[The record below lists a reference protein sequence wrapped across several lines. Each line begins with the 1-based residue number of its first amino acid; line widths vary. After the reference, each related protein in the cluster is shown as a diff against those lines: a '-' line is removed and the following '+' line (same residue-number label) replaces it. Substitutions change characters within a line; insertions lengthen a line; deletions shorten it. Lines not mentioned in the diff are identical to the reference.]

1 MSLLSF
7 YHPGQ
12 NRLEPGF
19 QRRLEGLGV
28 PLGITSGYRSPQH
41 PVEARKKRG
50 PGMHAHGKAV
60 DIDIKGKSE
69 EEVDALIRDLV
80 GAGVRRIGLYSDMDI
95 IHADMS
101 EDQGPVHFMYDK
113 TSRNMGQA
121 PAFYQ
126 KTAAELSGGD
136 YTIPASALTGDPSVY
151 GGATVPVSAQGGG
164 MNGATPPPGFTPNPQ
179 VLAGTLP
186 PMQPMQPT
194 IPMYLGAFGDLFQP
208 PQYRTGMLQAV
219 QELQNPAAQNQMLQ
233 QQMRNALYSRQ
244 LDMEQARLMGH
255 SQPSWYQQQQA
266 AHWAGQRGLRAQ
278 ENALELQKLQQQG
291 QEVGEPDLYEVRD
304 AKGDIVKQFV
314 YRPGEPVP
322 ETPPGG
328 SIHPSTVYKAPPQA
342 QKADKKKIAAEQVL
356 GNLATL
362 KQDIQANPWSVGM
375 TSGLR
380 GGIGRVLGSI
390 ADDLE
395 GMGAAPG
402 LVQWV
407 RGVASGTGAEKI
419 AEIDF
424 RLMNAVTD
432 TAHYIINKG
441 DPRMSNTDI
450 QGAQKIMQ
458 DDKIFKSST
467 TTLAALNAL
476 ESIVQ
481 QATGRSTRTP
491 TFGAPSLPPGAGN
504 VSAGAGGA
512 TIEEIID

>member
-1 MSLLSF
+1 MKVDPKLIAEYLLSKGVSPIHIEGMLANIPAESGF
-7 YHPGQ
+7 DPGA
-12 NRLEPGF
+12 
-19 QRRLEGLGV
+19 LGDN
-28 PLGITSGYRSPQH
+28 GTSGGLFQH
-41 PVEARKKRG
+41 HG
-50 PGMHAHGKAV
+50 PRFERLK
-60 DIDIKGKSE
+60 
-69 EEVDALIRDLV
+69 
-80 GAGVRRIGLYSDMDI
+80 
-95 IHADMS
+95 
-101 EDQGPVHFMYDK
+101 QF
-113 TSRNMGQA
+113 
-121 PAFYQ
+121 
-126 KTAAELSGGD
+126 SGGNWKD
-136 YTIPASALTGDPSVY
+136 WKKQIDYALTEPETQRYLAKQFSTPEEASIDFTINWERPKDAERRAQERLKFLPSRDGYTIPASQLTGDPSVY
-151 GGATVPVSAQGGG
+151 GGSIVPVSAQGGG

-179 VLAGTLP
+179 VLAGVLP

-458 DDKIFKSST
+458 DDKLFKSST

-504 VSAGAGGA
+504 VPAGTGGA
-512 TIEEIID
+512 TIEILD